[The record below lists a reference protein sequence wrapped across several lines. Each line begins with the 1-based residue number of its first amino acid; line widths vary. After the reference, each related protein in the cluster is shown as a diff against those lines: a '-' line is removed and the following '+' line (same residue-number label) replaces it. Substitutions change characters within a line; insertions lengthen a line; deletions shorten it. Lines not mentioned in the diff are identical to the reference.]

1 MKIIGIEH
9 VGIAVDDSK
18 DASEFWENILR
29 IVHTNTEKVES
40 EGVSTKI
47 FDTGKGK
54 IELLD
59 SINEDSPVQKFLQKK
74 GPGIH
79 HICLEVDNINKAI
92 KELNESKIQVINDS
106 PTIGAE
112 GYKIVFIH
120 PRSTGGVLVELAE
133 KPVLK

>member
-9 VGIAVDDSK
+9 IGIAVEDLN
-18 DASEFWENILR
+18 ASTSFWRDILR
-29 IVHTNTEKVES
+29 IVRTHTERVET
-40 EGVSTKI
+40 EGVNTTI
-47 FDTGKGK
+47 YDTGKGK

-59 SINEDSPVQKFLQKK
+59 SLDENSPIHKFLQKR

-79 HICLEVDNINKAI
+79 HICLEVEDINIAI
-92 KELNESKIQVINDS
+92 KELKELKIQTINES

-120 PRSTGGVLVELAE
+120 PKFTGGVLVELAG
-133 KPVLK
+133 